1 MKKHTWLLAALVG
14 AVGLVAAVLLLIR
27 RAPVEQSTVIDLV
40 DRFPE
45 ADKRTSAGSLHEA
58 FAVQDVTIHGEMKRS
73 IFALPPSRIIW
84 KVDVP
89 AGAVLETSFGMREDS
104 WTVDGDGV
112 TFRVGISDGQRFQ
125 DFARRWLNPRSRAE
139 DRGWFP
145 VRVDLAPYAGRRVEV
160 IFNTEPNFNSVH
172 DAAVWGAPRIVVPE
186 AGAAR

>member
-14 AVGLVAAVLLLIR
+14 AVGLVAAVLLLVR
-27 RAPVEQSTVIDLV
+27 RAPSESAAIDLV

-45 ADKRTSAGSLHEA
+45 ADKRTTAGSLHEA
-58 FAVQDVTIHGEMKRS
+58 FAIQDVTIHGETKRS

-104 WTVDGDGV
+104 WTVDGDGT

-125 DFARRWLNPRSRAE
+125 DFARRWLDPYHRKE

-145 VRVDLAPYAGRRVEV
+145 ARVDLAPYVGRRVEV
-160 IFNTEPNFNSVH
+160 VFNTEANFNSVH